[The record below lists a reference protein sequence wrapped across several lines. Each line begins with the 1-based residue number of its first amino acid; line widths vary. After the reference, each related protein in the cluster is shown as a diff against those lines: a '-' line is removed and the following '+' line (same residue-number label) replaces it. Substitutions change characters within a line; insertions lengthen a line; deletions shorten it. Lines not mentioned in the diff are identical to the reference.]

1 MYRLIEITF
10 SNDKES
16 QAIYPY
22 DDIVA
27 LEAEY
32 ESKLGQAMLNNT
44 DELLIA
50 LDNIGKVVEGS
61 NKTPLSAKHGSHNFA
76 PRLYECKT
84 TDVET
89 PDVAKY
95 DNEATLHARFHTKK
109 GAAMKDNAVKQEVL
123 FGFVNNSQVE
133 YCQWVRPVE
142 IPEETPVEPT
152 E

>member
-1 MYRLIEITF
+1 
-10 SNDKES
+10 
-16 QAIYPY
+16 
-22 DDIVA
+22 
-27 LEAEY
+27 
-32 ESKLGQAMLNNT
+32 MLNNT

-50 LDNIGKVVEGS
+50 LDNIGKVVVCPDGAV
-61 NKTPLSAKHGSHNFA
+61 LSAKYGEHEFS

-109 GAAMKDNAVKQEVL
+109 GAAIKNSAVKQEVL

-133 YCQWVRPVE
+133 YCQWVRPV
-142 IPEETPVEPT
+142 PVDTQQNTQATEETPVEPT